1 MLVVVGEVSCQ
12 LLSRIKVSIC
22 RELASSLET
31 KGRRPLI
38 KGKGNCKECRYLMGT
53 SGVDVVVAN
62 DDESKVLDGEQ
73 SGPRSGAEG
82 QWLISLANR
91 CDGELVRACGVVL
104 IQDYEFGAR
113 RRYEARVEGGCV
125 RRSFRRYESRVET
138 AAVLPGGGG
147 GGGGA

>member
-1 MLVVVGEVSCQ
+1 MSTPLQ
-12 LLSRIKVSIC
+12 DKVSIC

-53 SGVDVVVAN
+53 SGVDVVVSN

-82 QWLISLANR
+82 QWLNSVVNR
-91 CDGELVRACGVVL
+91 CNGELVRACGVVGSVTRL
-104 IQDYEFGAR
+104 
-113 RRYEARVEGGCV
+113 RVWIEEEV
-125 RRSFRRYESRVET
+125 
-138 AAVLPGGGG
+138 
-147 GGGGA
+147 

>member
-53 SGVDVVVAN
+53 SGVDVVVSN

-82 QWLISLANR
+82 QWLNSVVNR
-91 CDGELVRACGVVL
+91 CNGEIVRACGVVGSVTRL
-104 IQDYEFGAR
+104 
-113 RRYEARVEGGCV
+113 RVCIEEEV
-125 RRSFRRYESRVET
+125 
-138 AAVLPGGGG
+138 
-147 GGGGA
+147 